1 MESLLINLVSG
12 AIGGNVAGGV
22 LKNLSLG
29 TLGHSIVGILGSGL
43 GGQLLGMLSI
53 AAGGDAGSLD
63 LGNIANS
70 VAAGGAGGGALLAV
84 IGAVKKML

>member
-22 LKNLSLG
+22 MKDLSLG
-29 TLGHSIVGILGSGL
+29 AIGNSIVGILGGGV
-43 GGQLLGMLSI
+43 GGQLLGMLGI
-53 AAGGDAGSLD
+53 AAGGDTGSLD
-63 LGNIANS
+63 ISSIANS